1 MAKRVDQEILLEL
14 RFHLPIWSSHP
25 LQQWWWRKNFL
36 NLIYITQANLSKIT
50 LYGLNKPHQTE
61 KFVQSRT
68 NYITDTQIITTGGGF
83 NMVLEFRDRMGGTI
97 CNTHLAGSVSLNKL
111 IKTQKLLNTWRKI
124 NPEKIDFT
132 YHRIPSNIHSRFDRT
147 YASQSINIINSTILP
162 FQHSYQRPCLQKLSY
177 EREPVVQGTGN

>member
-1 MAKRVDQEILLEL
+1 MQ
-14 RFHLPIWSSHP
+14 F
-25 LQQWWWRKNFL
+25 
-36 NLIYITQANLSKIT
+36 
-50 LYGLNKPHQTE
+50 
-61 KFVQSRT
+61 RT
-68 NYITDTQIITTGGGF
+68 NYITDTQIITIGGDF

-97 CNTHLAGSVSLNKL
+97 YNTHLAGSVSLNKL
-111 IKTQKLLNTWRKI
+111 IKTQKLLDTWRKI

-162 FQHSYQRPCLQKLSY
+162 FQHSDQRPCLQKLSY

>member
-36 NLIYITQANLSKIT
+36 NLIYIKQTNLSKIT

-111 IKTQKLLNTWRKI
+111 IKTQKLLYTWWKI
-124 NPEKIDFT
+124 NPERIDFT
-132 YHRIPSNIHSRFDRT
+132 YHRIASNIHSRLDRT
-147 YASQSINIINSTILP
+147 
-162 FQHSYQRPCLQKLSY
+162 
-177 EREPVVQGTGN
+177 